1 MKRTVMLTAA
11 GALALAA
18 AASAQVEIER
28 RRVAPPQGEVQID
41 NDFGAVVVRTWE
53 RAEVLVRGTLA
64 AGAHELD
71 LDGDKERVRISVDV
85 PDAWFHAAG
94 EDAAFRSTLEVTV
107 PVGASVSVETVNA
120 TVDIA
125 GVRGTV
131 EVESINGNVQV
142 AGPAR
147 EIEIETMTGS
157 VQVRAA
163 GAPMKG
169 LEIETIS
176 GAVTVTGAAG
186 EVGVETVSGAID
198 VAGSGIEH
206 LQIKSTTGR
215 VGFRGALAARGKVEI
230 ETFSSPVRLVLPRA
244 TRAAFELETF
254 GGKIQSDFCA
264 GTPLTRERFEPY
276 RLLRCSTGPD
286 EFEIRVRT
294 HDSDI
299 TIAAEGGEKGTAP

>member
-41 NDFGAVVVRTWE
+41 NDFGSVVVRTWE

-94 EDAAFRSTLEVTV
+94 EDAAFRSELIVTV
-107 PVGASVSVETVNA
+107 PVGAALSIETVNA
-120 TVDIA
+120 SVDVD
-125 GVRGTV
+125 GVRGPIEIET
-131 EVESINGNVQV
+131 INGQVKV

-147 EIEIETMTGS
+147 EIEVETMTGN
-157 VQVRAA
+157 VEVRATA
-163 GAPMKG
+163 AAI
-169 LEIETIS
+169 EIETIS
-176 GAVTVTGAAG
+176 GAVTVAGAAG
-186 EVGVETVSGAID
+186 EVGIETVSGAID
-198 VAGSGIEH
+198 VAGSNIEH

-286 EFEIRVRT
+286 ELEIRVRT

-299 TIAAEGGEKGTAP
+299 TIAAEGGEKGTTP